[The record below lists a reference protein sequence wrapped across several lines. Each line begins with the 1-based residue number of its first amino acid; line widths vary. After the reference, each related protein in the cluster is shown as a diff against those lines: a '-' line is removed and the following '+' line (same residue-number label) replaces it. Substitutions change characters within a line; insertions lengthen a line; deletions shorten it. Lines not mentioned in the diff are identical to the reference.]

1 MTFRRAVHTMWDD
14 MGVGEDT
21 GTCAETT
28 SVPLVDCTVLVVV
41 EGEVIPETS
50 WLEVGAAV
58 ARRGGVDRNSGRYNP
73 EDMRGREG
81 EGMGSRIGEYAK
93 VISSASEDESSRPST
108 SSSEEES
115 SKILTSL
122 FFA

>member
-1 MTFRRAVHTMWDD
+1 

-28 SVPLVDCTVLVVV
+28 SVPLVDCAVLVVV

-58 ARRGGVDRNSGRYNP
+58 ARGGGVDRNSGRYNP

-93 VISSASEDESSRPST
+93 VISSASEIGVAPST
-108 SSSEEES
+108 IFLWFSLIVATAISLIFSTLISSLR
-115 SKILTSL
+115 KL
-122 FFA
+122 FLIK

>member
-1 MTFRRAVHTMWDD
+1 MWDD

-58 ARRGGVDRNSGRYNP
+58 ARGGGVDRNSGRYNP